1 MRQTSP
7 DRRRAAVVAAIVG
20 ALALG
25 IATATP
31 AAADTIGA
39 GEASAFGG
47 TISAGGQEVVPP
59 TPTASAT
66 LPGDASD
73 TTVDIPAE
81 PVAVSGTLNAD
92 AAVHAASD
100 LDSALDV
107 ATQEVAGPYNAV
119 ATGSIE
125 EADVLVDV
133 VGEGVSLLSAD
144 AIRAEAVG
152 VCVGGEVQYS
162 ATSEIVNL
170 DVGGQDIPL
179 NAPLEQILDAVG
191 DVLEQTTLEQV
202 VDIERNVV
210 TELED
215 GIAVDALVVTVLA
228 VAGDP
233 VAEVRL
239 GHAEVSGLA
248 CGAAPECSDGVDNDD
263 PEDEL
268 ADEADPGCHTD
279 GNVDNPDSYDP
290 TSNSELDGPTAEE
303 DGATPTTT
311 PAVRAQLPATG
322 GDAAATAGVAA
333 AMAAAALGVVALRR
347 RLG

>member
-1 MRQTSP
+1 MFRSH
-7 DRRRAAVVAAIVG
+7 RSARRAAA
-20 ALALG
+20 
-25 IATATP
+25 P
-31 AAADTIGA
+31 AAVLTAAFALLVTAAAPASADTIGA

-47 TISAGGQEVVPP
+47 TIGVAGQEVVPP

-100 LDSALDV
+100 LDSAL
-107 ATQEVAGPYNAV
+107 EVNAQAVTGPYNAV

-162 ATSEIVNL
+162 AASEIVNL

-191 DVLEQTTLEQV
+191 DVLEQTTLNQV
-202 VDIERNVV
+202 VDIQRNVV

-233 VAEVRL
+233 VAQVRL

-248 CGAAPECSDGVDNDD
+248 CGEAPQCSDGADNDGD
-263 PEDEL
+263 GVSD
-268 ADEADPGCHTD
+268 ADDPGCHTD
-279 GNVDNPDSYDP
+279 GDATNPETYDP
-290 TSNSELDGPTAEE
+290 ADDDEADAAG
-303 DGATPTTT
+303 
-311 PAVRAQLPATG
+311 PAVSPVADTPGPSADRLPVTG
-322 GDAAATAGVAA
+322 GDAASTAGLAA
-333 AMAAAALGVVALRR
+333 VMAAGALGIVALRR
-347 RLG
+347 SLG

>member
-1 MRQTSP
+1 M
-7 DRRRAAVVAAIVG
+7 VATLLG
-20 ALALG
+20 ALALVV
-25 IATATP
+25 ATATP

-39 GEASAFGG
+39 GDASAFGG
-47 TISAGGQEVVPP
+47 TISAGGQEVAPP

-152 VCVGGEVQYS
+152 VCVGGAVQYS
-162 ATSEIVNL
+162 ATSEIINL

-279 GNVDNPDSYDP
+279 GNADNPDSYDP
-290 TSNSELDGPTAEE
+290 TSDSELDGGENVE
-303 DGATPTTT
+303 DDGTRDTTT
-311 PAVRAQLPATG
+311 AVAVQAQLPSTG
-322 GDAAATAGVAA
+322 GNAAATAGLAG